1 VVDNA
6 HVSFGSSAV
15 SSSCSAGSMRWFSPF
30 DCLVLHPMDSFEPRS
45 RGDKNAASNEE
56 HDGQFRDAKKTW
68 ASAGSRIE
76 SAADVVAVSSDGL
89 VGAESPNHTHRAF
102 HYRSG
107 HEDQVDLC
115 RCVHIEPLFFT
126 SGVPGNSNFSRFLT
140 KRLAWGLPRARARG
154 LLAACRHA

>member
-1 VVDNA
+1 MVDNA

-15 SSSCSAGSMRWFSPF
+15 SSSCSAGSMRCFLEHQQS
-30 DCLVLHPMDSFEPRS
+30 
-45 RGDKNAASNEE
+45 GNAASNEE